1 MTFRTQHCNKS
12 CDAQHSTVLNVAI
25 MPSMLSVVMLNV
37 VTLSVVDLARTIQ
50 IVKVVATEETLS
62 LTTLTKC

>member
-1 MTFRTQHCNKS
+1 
-12 CDAQHSTVLNVAI
+12 

-37 VTLSVVDLARTIQ
+37 ILLSVVDLAITIH
-50 IVKVVATEETLS
+50 IVDVVATEETLS